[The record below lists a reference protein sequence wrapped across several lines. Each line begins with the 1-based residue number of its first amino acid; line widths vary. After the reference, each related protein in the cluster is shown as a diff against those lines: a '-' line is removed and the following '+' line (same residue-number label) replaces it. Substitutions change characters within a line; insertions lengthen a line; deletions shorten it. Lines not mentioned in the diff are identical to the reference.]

1 LQRDTCAKHNPHLH
15 MDSRRPR
22 RRGHGHHGPSEPDQV
37 TDVLSAITL
46 LNAMMTQAQHKAA
59 VRAFEGRV
67 CNARLTAPAYAEA
80 ERALQASVQAAITT
94 TTPKETDRFRAAM
107 ARLVPAV
114 AMSIMVDWGMPVG
127 DVARDA
133 MVAALG
139 EVAVVANLGTED
151 DMTAGGGGDHDD
163 TTAPALGDVAP
174 PHRPASTRT

>member
-1 LQRDTCAKHNPHLH
+1 
-15 MDSRRPR
+15 
-22 RRGHGHHGPSEPDQV
+22 
-37 TDVLSAITL
+37 VLSATTL
-46 LNAMMTQAQHKAA
+46 VTFMLASKRHGSA
-59 VRAFEGRV
+59 VPAFMGTV
-67 CNARLTAPAYAEA
+67 CNPALTPDGFAAAQ
-80 ERALQASVQAAITT
+80 RALRASVQAAIPSHRTG
-94 TTPKETDRFRAAM
+94 RFRAAM

-114 AMSIMVDWGMPVG
+114 ATSIMVNWGMPVG
-127 DVARDA
+127 DVVRDA